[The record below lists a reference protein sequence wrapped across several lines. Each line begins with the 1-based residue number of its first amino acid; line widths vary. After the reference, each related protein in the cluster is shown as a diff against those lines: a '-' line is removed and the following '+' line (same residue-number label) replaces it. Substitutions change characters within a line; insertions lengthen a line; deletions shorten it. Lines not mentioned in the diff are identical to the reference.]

1 MGRKDRRDNQESDH
15 FIRREK
21 ERNNKEQGRK
31 TESMNEIGEEMRKL
45 KRIMEEK
52 EKKERKNKV
61 IKRFESGEEW
71 FKRGSQSIFG
81 ERIRR

>member
-1 MGRKDRRDNQESDH
+1 
-15 FIRREK
+15 
-21 ERNNKEQGRK
+21 
-31 TESMNEIGEEMRKL
+31 MNEIGEEMRKL
-45 KRIMEEK
+45 RKMRKRIMEEK

>member
-1 MGRKDRRDNQESDH
+1 
-15 FIRREK
+15 
-21 ERNNKEQGRK
+21 
-31 TESMNEIGEEMRKL
+31 MNEIGEEMRKL

-61 IKRFESGEEW
+61 IKRIESGEEW